1 MVQYFN
7 KSSID
12 FIIIKFS
19 NLIYKIEGLSIAME
33 ALLVKVTQIL
43 YDE

>member
-12 FIIIKFS
+12 FIKL
-19 NLIYKIEGLSIAME
+19 NLQNRGLSIAME